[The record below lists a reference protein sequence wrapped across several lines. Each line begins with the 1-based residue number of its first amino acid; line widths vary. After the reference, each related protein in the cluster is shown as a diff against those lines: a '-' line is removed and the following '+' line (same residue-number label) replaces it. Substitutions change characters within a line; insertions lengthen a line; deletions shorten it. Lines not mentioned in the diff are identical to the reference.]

1 VKHRHGTLTLYK
13 YSSMEISAYGNY
25 LITAFLSSDYYT
37 EAKGM
42 ILYSMSHC
50 IVSVAFIIIFIISAI
65 VEREET
71 SESQ

>member
-1 VKHRHGTLTLYK
+1 
-13 YSSMEISAYGNY
+13 
-25 LITAFLSSDYYT
+25 
-37 EAKGM
+37 M
-42 ILYSMSHC
+42 ILYSMTHC

>member
-1 VKHRHGTLTLYK
+1 
-13 YSSMEISAYGNY
+13 MEISACGNY
-25 LITAFLSSDYYT
+25 LITAFLSSDHYT
-37 EAKGM
+37 VAKEM

-71 SESQ
+71 NESQ